1 MEQRDRQKAMI
12 EAAMIATLTTIFVLG
27 TVYIPVLSILMVL
40 IPVPFLVLA
49 ARRSTRYAF
58 FSLLVTVLLI
68 GVLTGILYSLLI
80 FVIFGPLAIVMGAWI
95 RKEKHPHEIIFAGA
109 FASAAATFLLIYLIG
124 LATGIQLTLELGQM
138 FENLFQQQID
148 SLQQLSIDPATAE
161 EMIQYV
167 LLIIPGL
174 IMVQALFG
182 AFINYYLTVAVLRR
196 SHSYQQ
202 ELPEFS
208 RFKLPG
214 HVVMGSFL
222 VLMLSWLTSYADWLH
237 TEGMVANTVLLI
249 VMVFFMQ
256 GLSVISFWIKRTRV
270 PKWLRIVVLLSLVII
285 SPIITVIAMLG
296 LLESMINFRKIS
308 SSK

>member
-58 FSLLVTVLLI
+58 FSLLVTILLI
-68 GVLTGILYSLLI
+68 GVLTGVLYSLLI

-95 RKEKHPHEIIFAGA
+95 RKGKHPHEIIFAGA

-196 SHSYQQ
+196 SQSYQQ

-237 TEGMVANTVLLI
+237 TEGMVANTILLI